1 MKLFDILGGKVII
14 HENAL
19 AIPTFKAIWESD
31 KDKTHA
37 TDILSYI
44 VLQNKY
50 NSPYVKTIVD
60 TEVRS
65 KRLKN
70 LFFKDENY
78 ELTVEEKIAEDEF
91 IFLQDT
97 ATLTM
102 LNNMRLKLDSIS
114 KYYKDSLEEE
124 LDERKIKDLLAG
136 MTNVGKVIETI
147 EQLEVM
153 VKAEEAVKSKRVKG
167 DAKVNPF
174 ELPNAGVGR

>member
-1 MKLFDILGGKVII
+1 MKLFDLVGGKVVI
-14 HENAL
+14 HEDAL
-19 AIPTFKAIWESD
+19 AIPPFRTLWELD
-31 KDKTHA
+31 KDKSHA
-37 TDILSYI
+37 TNILSYI

-60 TEVRS
+60 NEARS

-78 ELTVEEKIAEDEF
+78 PLTVEEKIAEDEF
-91 IFLQDT
+91 IFLQNT

-153 VKAEEAVKSKRVKG
+153 VKAEETVKSKRVKG
-167 DAKVNPF
+167 DVKVNPF
-174 ELPNAGVGR
+174 ELPSIGVGR

>member
-1 MKLFDILGGKVII
+1 MKLFDIIGGKVVI
-14 HENAL
+14 HEDAL
-19 AIPTFKAIWESD
+19 AIPPFRTLWELD
-31 KDKTHA
+31 KDKSHA
-37 TDILSYI
+37 TNILSYI

-60 TEVRS
+60 SEARS

-78 ELTVEEKIAEDEF
+78 SLTVEEKIAEDEF
-91 IFLQDT
+91 IFLQNT

-114 KYYKDSLEEE
+114 TYYKDSLEEE

-174 ELPNAGVGR
+174 ELPSIGVGR